1 MAAKSLEFNN
11 QEDTRPI
18 KVFFQDEAR
27 FGRIDNVCSCWVPKG
42 CRALAGNQIVR
53 EYTYL
58 YGAFCPETGESFSLI
73 LPYANGDCMNVFLKM
88 MSEKFSHYRMIIA
101 MDNASWHSKKNY
113 IENIVPLFQ
122 PPHSP
127 ELNPAEHMWEHIRE
141 NGGFKNNTFATIH
154 DVEQKLC
161 TVVLILLDDKEKVK
175 SLTGFRWVLDAI
187 SDSMIAV

>member
-1 MAAKSLEFNN
+1 MAAKSLEFKN

-18 KVFFQDEAR
+18 KLFFQDEAR
-27 FGRIDNVCSCWVPKG
+27 FGRIDRVSSCWVPKG

-58 YGAFCPETGESFSLI
+58 YGAFCPETGDNFSLI

-88 MSEKFSHYRMIIA
+88 MSEEFSHYRMIIA
-101 MDNASWHSKKNY
+101 MDNASWHSKEND

-127 ELNPAEHMWEHIRE
+127 EVNPAEHVWEHIRE
-141 NGGFKNNTFATIH
+141 NGGFKNKTFETIR

-161 TVVLILLDDKEKVK
+161 AAVLNLLDDKEKVK

-187 SDSMIAV
+187 SDNLIAV